1 VVGVVAKT
9 EVRPVGKDIYTF
21 KPGDLTKA
29 AINYALVSLFNGEEG
44 KEQPLGEVMLPQE
57 EIAALQST
65 GKLAETALKAARR
78 LQAAREM
85 LDPESMQKWAA
96 FIKENVGIAEITGL
110 WIWWHV
116 LKVYFQLKAEKQENV
131 PFDKDDPR
139 LTIGLNRLI
148 DMVKKAMESTPIY
161 EDLAEFLWV
170 HIIAW
175 AADTMETELGAETIK
190 ALSSQEWEDKFNSYL
205 FGDKPEPLGDR
216 ILYLL
221 NIFTQDYARLFI
233 NALDLPNK
241 SIADIERL
249 LGLHEKVDIPQE
261 IARVEVLAIPNNP
274 EIEAGFK
281 AIWGG
286 GRKWRIK
293 GVWTVDQE
301 TGTASVSHRTQKG
314 GEVIVW
320 VDPKLEA
327 HAAIWTMQQIEAFI
341 EGLSSLTADVALA
354 VMAALGKAP
363 RAPMLEPVKID
374 VDSIIQLKG
383 IEAWGKQRDAL
394 RVAIEAEMEKLQRL
408 KFEVHKLPA
417 PDPNTGKWNPKGYS
431 WTNDRLFDIVK
442 VEEYQET
449 LFGGKETVAVKWT
462 VRAGQWAY
470 YFLNPQ
476 ARRWVCGMSQV
487 LLELSHRE
495 DRRTEVLAKKIGQY
509 VMMHTWRLGLGQPLT
524 WTIGTL
530 CKAIGET
537 PEQERNPG
545 RFREAFEQALE
556 LLAKSGV
563 FSQVIYP
570 DGYWEDTA
578 RYRGW
583 VQRWLKYEITFVLPS
598 MTELEREI
606 EERKIKQLQ
615 EATQKR
621 PIRRRRLRPRT
632 AAGTMDGRQV
642 KLIREQRNIRQEE
655 LARYLGISRR
665 YLSDIENQK
674 VLPSEELA
682 QKLKAWLE
690 QAQQAQ
696 DE

>member
-1 VVGVVAKT
+1 MNGMKD
-9 EVRPVGKDIYTF
+9 DIYAF
-21 KPGDLTKA
+21 KPGELTGTTIEYTAVTITKEKD
-29 AINYALVSLFNGEEG
+29 GEI
-44 KEQPLGEVMLPQE
+44 LGTVMLPRE
-57 EIAALQST
+57 EIETLQNN
-65 GKLAETALKAARR
+65 GKLTETVIKAFWR
-78 LQAAREM
+78 LQRARES
-85 LDPESMQKWAA
+85 LDPKRMKEWAA
-96 FIKENVGIAEITGL
+96 FLKKSVDIAGL
-110 WIWWHV
+110 VTIWVWWHV
-116 LKVYFQLKAEKQENV
+116 LRVYVGLKIGKEL
-131 PFDKDDPR
+131 PFDDPGKDPR
-139 LTIGLNRLI
+139 LKTGKKRLTEAIRDAISAI
-148 DMVKKAMESTPIY
+148 DKEIY
-161 EDLAEFLWV
+161 EDLADYLWV
-170 HIIAW
+170 HAIAW
-175 AADTMETELGAETIK
+175 ALDRMEEELGTETIN
-190 ALSSQEWEDKFNSYL
+190 AMSQEDYDRAFNTYL
-205 FGDKPEPLGDR
+205 FGDKSESLGDR
-216 ILYLL
+216 FAYLL
-221 NIFTQDYARLFI
+221 NVFTQDYARLFI
-233 NALDLPNK
+233 NSLDLPNK

-249 LGLHEKVDIPQE
+249 LGLHEKVDMPQE
-261 IARVEVLAIPNNP
+261 TARAEVLAIPNNP

-286 GRKWRIK
+286 GNKWRIK
-293 GVWTVDQE
+293 GVWTVDNE
-301 TGTASVSHRTQKG
+301 TRTASVSHRTQKG

-327 HAAIWTMQQIEAFI
+327 NAAIWTMQQIEAFI
-341 EGLSSLTADVALA
+341 EGLSPLTADVALA

-374 VDSIIQLKG
+374 ADSIIQLKG
-383 IEAWGKQRDAL
+383 INAWGKQRDAL

-408 KFEVHKLPA
+408 KFEVHRLPA
-417 PDPNTGKWNPKGYS
+417 HDPGTGKWNPKGYS

-449 LFGGKETVAVKWT
+449 LFGAKETVAVKWT

-476 ARRWVCGMSQV
+476 ARRWVCGMSQI

-570 DGYWEDTA
+570 DGYWEDTE

-674 VLPSEELA
+674 VLPSPKVT

-690 QAQQAQ
+690 QETGMGVAQS
-696 DE
+696 